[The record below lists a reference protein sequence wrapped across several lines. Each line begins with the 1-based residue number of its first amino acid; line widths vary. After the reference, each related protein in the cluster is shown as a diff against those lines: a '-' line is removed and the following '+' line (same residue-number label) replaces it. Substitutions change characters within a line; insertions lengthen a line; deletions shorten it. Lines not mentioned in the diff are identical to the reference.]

1 MLLLRNNTNS
11 RTIRSHVSNP
21 ASAGK
26 GADMSEM
33 QAHHSMI
40 LEQ

>member
-1 MLLLRNNTNS
+1 MLLLRNNTSS

-21 ASAGK
+21 ASARK
-26 GADMSEM
+26 GANMSEL
-33 QAHHSMI
+33 QVHHCMI